1 MAYKEAAAVLA
12 QVKRALRDKY
22 SWPGGYPLYIVMDDG
37 EALDIEAAR
46 AEWRNIVWATLRGE
60 RDGWRAAGAA
70 INWEDGEL
78 YCAHSGRRIES
89 AYAEPEDAE

>member
-1 MAYKEAAAVLA
+1 MAINEAAAVLS

-22 SWPGGYPLYIVMDDG
+22 AWPGGYPLYVVMADG
-37 EALDIEAAR
+37 EALDTEAAR
-46 AEWRNIVWATLRGE
+46 EEWHNIVYSTLGGLC
-60 RDGWRAAGAA
+60 DGWRAAGAD

-89 AYAEPEDAE
+89 AYAEPEGTE